1 VLNMSSTAAREAHV
15 KLGTDEKVV
24 PAGPTVVSVLKEEL
38 GVPATDVL
46 WLISGHGRRPLGD
59 EETLDVENGLHFEAI
74 GGGGVS

>member
-1 VLNMSSTAAREAHV
+1 MSSTAAKEAHV
-15 KLGTDEKVV
+15 TLGTDEKVV

-46 WLISGHGRRPLGD
+46 WLVSGHSRRPLGD
-59 EETLDVENGLHFEAI
+59 GETLDVKSGQHFEAI